1 MSELSYVKLIDLF
14 EIIAT
19 IQDDKIN
26 FEISSKDNPQAI
38 PFIGRTSSNNGIVDY
53 VLKRE
58 GYLNSPGNLT
68 ISLDGS
74 TGSVFYQHVPFSSG
88 QNIWQLIPRDEK
100 FKEFNSKIGIF
111 FATSIEQAV
120 VNYSYNLSLTKSR
133 LMEVEIL
140 APTNED
146 GCIDIDYIENRM
158 SKIRNIDITT
168 NAKTA
173 RIF

>member
-1 MSELSYVKLIDLF
+1 M
-14 EIIAT
+14 
-19 IQDDKIN
+19 
-26 FEISSKDNPQAI
+26 
-38 PFIGRTSSNNGIVDY
+38 
-53 VLKRE
+53 
-58 GYLNSPGNLT
+58 NSPGNLT

-120 VNYSYNLSLTKSR
+120 INYSYNLSLTKTR

-158 SKIRNIDITT
+158 SKIRNIDVIT